1 MSDSRRA
8 LPSVQNLRRPRL
20 RFARSLAARL
30 ALAVFG
36 SVALALAVATAFS
49 LWQEVHR
56 YAEVKRESLNTIAG
70 VFAAASARA
79 VDAGDAAM
87 AGRVLNAIGDKD
99 SKLVY
104 AGVERPDGSILVD
117 RGLAIRLASDID
129 LGDRGS
135 PFALMWSRTA
145 QVQVPIMEAGRRVG
159 TLVLVADTTDLLDRV
174 LDLLKASAIGWL
186 LALCLGLGLSYG
198 LQRAITHPIAALAGT
213 MDRVRASQD
222 YSETA
227 RIARDDEVGVL
238 ARSFNALLA
247 AVRERD
253 DRLARHMEHLESEV
267 AERTADL
274 HEAKEA
280 AEAANLA
287 KSAFLA
293 TMSHEIRTPLNGMLV
308 MAELLAEADLA
319 EHQKRHAQVI
329 ARSGQNLLAIIN
341 DILDFAKVEAGKLDL
356 ERVAL
361 DPAEIVDTV
370 VSLFAEKAR
379 EGGLDLAATVAGDV
393 PALVLGDPVRL
404 GQILSNFVNNA
415 LKFTQRGSVRVRLEP
430 GPAGTLRLS
439 VRDTGIGIAADKV
452 DGIFSAFSQADQSTT
467 RRFGGTGLGLSIAHR
482 LALAMGGRI
491 GVDSR
496 LGEGSTF
503 WTELPLERADASVRT
518 APRRDPA
525 IEPGVIV
532 AVSGEATGDALRET
546 LAAAGFTPV
555 GPGTGGAHWI
565 ADAATLD
572 ALGRRPSTSGRV
584 LALARFGD
592 PAGASI
598 LKAGWADALL
608 TWPIVQAEW
617 SRALSALACGADLAG
632 HGPRLADSR
641 SALPQFPT
649 ARVLVADDSAVN
661 REVARAALGRCGIT
675 AIVMVEDGQAAVDAC
690 RTGAFDLVLMDGSMP
705 ILDGYAATTAI
716 RAEETARGLGR
727 LPIIALTAHVVGAQA
742 EAWRGSGMDGTL
754 TKPFTL
760 GALGETLLRF
770 LGPGESLDLVET
782 SSPVATRPGEGGFD
796 LGAGRT
802 AQAGTGRPDAGDFSD
817 GSLSDEDLLEEDLLE
832 EDLLDED
839 VVGGLADMAERA
851 GSGFA
856 ARILGL
862 YEENAPAALDA
873 LRAATSAEEVARAAH
888 GLRSMSLNIG
898 GRALARA
905 LATIED
911 AARNEGR
918 CPTPDTIARLVP
930 LTERTAKRVGERLG
944 LDPAPDATGI
954 RLSA

>member
-1 MSDSRRA
+1 
-8 LPSVQNLRRPRL
+8 
-20 RFARSLAARL
+20 
-30 ALAVFG
+30 
-36 SVALALAVATAFS
+36 
-49 LWQEVHR
+49 
-56 YAEVKRESLNTIAG
+56 
-70 VFAAASARA
+70 
-79 VDAGDAAM
+79 
-87 AGRVLNAIGDKD
+87 
-99 SKLVY
+99 
-104 AGVERPDGSILVD
+104 
-117 RGLAIRLASDID
+117 
-129 LGDRGS
+129 
-135 PFALMWSRTA
+135 
-145 QVQVPIMEAGRRVG
+145 
-159 TLVLVADTTDLLDRV
+159 
-174 LDLLKASAIGWL
+174 
-186 LALCLGLGLSYG
+186 
-198 LQRAITHPIAALAGT
+198 
-213 MDRVRASQD
+213 
-222 YSETA
+222 
-227 RIARDDEVGVL
+227 
-238 ARSFNALLA
+238 
-247 AVRERD
+247 
-253 DRLARHMEHLESEV
+253 
-267 AERTADL
+267 
-274 HEAKEA
+274 
-280 AEAANLA
+280 
-287 KSAFLA
+287 
-293 TMSHEIRTPLNGMLV
+293 
-308 MAELLAEADLA
+308 
-319 EHQKRHAQVI
+319 
-329 ARSGQNLLAIIN
+329 
-341 DILDFAKVEAGKLDL
+341 
-356 ERVAL
+356 
-361 DPAEIVDTV
+361 
-370 VSLFAEKAR
+370 
-379 EGGLDLAATVAGDV
+379 V

-452 DGIFSAFSQADQSTT
+452 NGIFSAFSQADQSTT

-546 LAAAGFTPV
+546 LATAGFTPV
-555 GPGTGGAHWI
+555 GPSTAGAHWI

-592 PAGASI
+592 PAGGSV

-675 AIVMVEDGQAAVDAC
+675 AIVMVEDGQAAVDAY

-705 ILDGYAATTAI
+705 ILDGYAAAAVI
-716 RAEETARGLGR
+716 RAEETTRGLGR
-727 LPIIALTAHVVGAQA
+727 LPIVALTAHVVGAQA

-770 LGPGESLDLVET
+770 LGPGESLDLLEI
-782 SSPVATRPGEGGFD
+782 SSPVATLAGEGRFD
-796 LGAGRT
+796 LGAGSA
-802 AQAGTGRPDAGDFSD
+802 AQAGTGRPDADDFSD
-817 GSLSDEDLLEEDLLE
+817 

-839 VVGGLADMAERA
+839 VVAGLADMAERA

-856 ARILGL
+856 ARILSL
-862 YEENAPAALDA
+862 YEENAPPALDA

-944 LDPAPDATGI
+944 LDPALDATEI